1 MDERPQM
8 HGKTCVITGATSGI
22 GYETA
27 KALAEQDAS
36 LVLVGRNE
44 EKSIRTVDRLIDL
57 SGNDKIEYL
66 LADLSVQEEIRRLA
80 DNIRDRYQHLD
91 VLVNNAGA
99 IFFSRRESADGL
111 EMTFALNHLGYF
123 LLTNL
128 LLDLLKQSAPSR
140 IVNVAS
146 AAHQGASID
155 FDDLQKT
162 KQYSAMKV
170 YGQSKLA
177 NLLFTYELARR
188 LQETRVTVNAM
199 HPGFVG
205 SNFGKSSTGLLGKLL
220 MPVLHLFARSP
231 RKGAE
236 TVVYLASSKEVEGV
250 TGQYFIDKAPAE
262 SSAASHDT
270 ETAQRLWRVS
280 EELTGLR

>member
-1 MDERPQM
+1 MNERVQM
-8 HGKTCVITGATSGI
+8 RGKTCVITGATSGI

-27 KALAEQDAS
+27 KALAAMGAS

-44 EKSIRTVDRLIDL
+44 QKSIRTVDRLTEL
-57 SGNDKIEYL
+57 TGNDNIEYL
-66 LADLSVQEEIRRLA
+66 LADLSVQQDIRWLA
-80 DNIRDRYQHLD
+80 GDIRERYQQVD
-91 VLVNNAGA
+91 VLINNAGA
-99 IFFSRRESADGL
+99 IFFSRKETADGL

-128 LLDLLKQSAPSR
+128 LLDVLKHSAPAR

-146 AAHQGASID
+146 AAHQGASLD
-155 FDDLQKT
+155 FEDLQRT
-162 KQYSAMKV
+162 GHYSAMNV

-188 LQETRVTVNAM
+188 LQGTQVTVNAM

-205 SNFGKSSTGLLGKLL
+205 SNFGKSSGLLGKLL

-236 TVVYLASSKEVEGV
+236 TVIYLASSTAVEGV
-250 TGQYFIDKAPAE
+250 TGQYFIDKEPAK
-262 SSAASHDT
+262 SSPASYDT
-270 ETAQRLWRVS
+270 ETAQKLWRVS